1 MVSGL
6 QGLGG
11 TPLTTA
17 PTDTAVLAAA
27 WSAWHRSAAI
37 AGAAAAAAESLC
49 G

>member
-1 MVSGL
+1 MVSAL
-6 QGLGG
+6 QSLGG

-17 PTDTAVLAAA
+17 PTDTAVPAIA
-27 WSAWHRSAAI
+27 WSVWHRSAAI